1 MATSIFQSTLP
12 AREATLPPALRCLW
26 STNFNPRF
34 PRGKRPPF
42 GSLSSSQTEF
52 QSTLPAR
59 EATQRDPNIP
69 HRFAISIHASR
80 EGSDIGK
87 DTKSID
93 GFNFNPRFPRGKRH
107 KLHRKLHPKTEFQS
121 TLPAR
126 EATKA
131 GRRFISPEIFQ
142 STLPA
147 REATP
152 QLQSSRLAPG
162 NFNPRF
168 PRGKRLHSYR
178 LWVLIKNFNPRFP
191 RGKRPKYFT
200 IISDSLKI
208 SIHASREGSDNQ
220 AFFSLLHSRIIS
232 IHASRGGSDEKA
244 HQMMMDWRISIH
256 ASRGGSDLPASV
268 CIAQAAII
276 SIHASRGG
284 SDKGRKV
291 TGRRR

>member
-1 MATSIFQSTLP
+1 MNALATSIFQSTLP

-59 EATQRDPNIP
+59 EATFGTTLSASSRAFQSTLPAREATQRDPNIP

-107 KLHRKLHPKTEFQS
+107 TQEGIHPKKHWYFNPRFPRGKRHKLHRKLHPKTEFQS

-126 EATKA
+126 EATLHVWA
-131 GRRFISPEIFQ
+131 SNHIIS
-142 STLPA
+142 
-147 REATP
+147 
-152 QLQSSRLAPG
+152 

-168 PRGKRLHSYR
+168 PRGKRQNSSQ
-178 LWVLIKNFNPRFP
+178 K
-191 RGKRPKYFT
+191 
-200 IISDSLKI
+200 
-208 SIHASREGSDNQ
+208 GS
-220 AFFSLLHSRIIS
+220 
-232 IHASRGGSDEKA
+232 
-244 HQMMMDWRISIH
+244 
-256 ASRGGSDLPASV
+256 
-268 CIAQAAII
+268 
-276 SIHASRGG
+276 
-284 SDKGRKV
+284 
-291 TGRRR
+291 